1 MAFIVKREALIYPAY
16 SSGAVYVIGDI
27 VSLGGVNYVCIY
39 NAGSTGYGPFGGY
52 LDGSLNGIIYWN
64 PL

>member
-1 MAFIVKREALIYPAY
+1 MVFIVKKEAPIYPAY
-16 SSGAVYVIGDI
+16 NGGVVYVIGNI
-27 VSLGGVNYVCIY
+27 VSLGGVNYICIY

-52 LDGSLNGIIYWN
+52 LDGTLNGIIYWN